1 MPEEQS
7 GISSIVAS
15 RDGIITEI
23 TVTSGNGICRV
34 GQVVR
39 EGDLLVSGMIDC
51 GLHIRTGRAEAEIF
65 AQTQRTL
72 TAVTPVQW
80 SQTTQN
86 TTVDKKY
93 ALIIG
98 KNRINFYKGSG
109 ISGTTCDKMYEETY
123 ATLPGGFILP
133 ICLIKEV
140 WITAS
145 TVETEQ
151 AEEAAQVILTEFSQQ
166 YLKSQM
172 VAGTILDHW
181 TVTTSQGDLLRLD
194 GNYACTEMIGQV
206 RDEEIIIPNEND
218 YGTDR

>member
-1 MPEEQS
+1 
-7 GISSIVAS
+7 
-15 RDGIITEI
+15 
-23 TVTSGNGICRV
+23 
-34 GQVVR
+34 
-39 EGDLLVSGMIDC
+39 
-51 GLHIRTGRAEAEIF
+51 
-65 AQTQRTL
+65 
-72 TAVTPVQW
+72 
-80 SQTTQN
+80 
-86 TTVDKKY
+86 
-93 ALIIG
+93 
-98 KNRINFYKGSG
+98 
-109 ISGTTCDKMYEETY
+109 MYEETY

-133 ICLIKEV
+133 ICLITEV